1 MGLSLGAYDEPVEG
15 RLQDAG
21 GWHAVLATIAD
32 GGDLGERTARL
43 AMREVLAGEAT
54 DAQIA
59 AFAMALRMKGETVNE
74 LVGLVRGMLDVAV
87 PLEIPDDAVDIVG
100 TGGSIERR
108 AHALNVSTMASFVAA
123 AAGAVVC
130 KHGNYRA
137 SSTSGAFDFLAEL
150 GIRVDLPAE
159 AITDCVR
166 SLRIGF
172 APAPMF
178 HPAMRRAA
186 PVRREVGIPTVF
198 NILGPLANP
207 GRPRR
212 QLVGTANEQIAARI
226 AEVFQRLGSEHAW
239 VVSGAGGL
247 DEIATIGPSIV
258 YTVTPQGVRRVELD
272 VRDVGIVPPSS
283 TLELAGGSP
292 ADNVRHFRA
301 ILDGSDSGP
310 RRDLVTLNAGAALV
324 VAGVADGLAD
334 GIRRARLALEDGS
347 VQRLVDAV
355 CTFTKQA

>member
-1 MGLSLGAYDEPVEG
+1 M
-15 RLQDAG
+15 
-21 GWHAVLATIAD
+21 LALIAD

-43 AMREVLAGEAT
+43 AMRDVLEGSAT

-74 LVGLVRGMLDVAV
+74 LVGLVRAMLDVAV
-87 PLEIPDDAVDIVG
+87 PLEIPEHAVDIVG

-123 AAGAVVC
+123 AAGATVC

-137 SSTSGAFDFLAEL
+137 SSTSGAFDFLTAL
-150 GIRVDLPAE
+150 GVRVDIPAE
-159 AITDCVR
+159 AITACVR
-166 SLRIGF
+166 SLHVGF

-178 HPAMRRAA
+178 HPAMRRAG

-198 NILGPLANP
+198 NILGPLAHP

-212 QLVGTANEQIAARI
+212 QLVGAANEQIASRL
-226 AEVFQRLGSEHAW
+226 AEVFQRLGSDRAW

-247 DEIATIGPSIV
+247 DEISTTGPSILYV
-258 YTVTPQGVRRVELD
+258 VTPQGVRREELD
-272 VRDVGIVPPSS
+272 VRELGIEAPASA
-283 TLELAGGSP
+283 LELAGGSP
-292 ADNVRHFRA
+292 EDNVRHFRA
-301 ILDGSDSGP
+301 MLDGSDGGP

-324 VAGVADGLAD
+324 VAGEADGLAE
-334 GIRRARLALEDGS
+334 GIERARRALDDGS
-347 VQRLVDAV
+347 SGRLVDAV
-355 CTFTKQA
+355 VRFTGGQ

>member
-1 MGLSLGAYDEPVEG
+1 
-15 RLQDAG
+15 
-21 GWHAVLATIAD
+21 
-32 GGDLGERTARL
+32 
-43 AMREVLAGEAT
+43 MREVLDGSAT

-59 AFAMALRMKGETVNE
+59 AFAMALHMKGETVNE

-100 TGGSIERR
+100 TGGSVERR

-123 AAGAVVC
+123 AAGATVC

-137 SSTSGAFDFLAEL
+137 SSTSGAFDFLAAL
-150 GIRVDLPAE
+150 GVRVDLPAD
-159 AITDCVR
+159 AITACVR

-186 PVRREVGIPTVF
+186 PVRGEVGIPTVF
-198 NILGPLANP
+198 NILGPLAHP

-212 QLVGTANEQIAARI
+212 QLAGAANEQIAARL

-258 YTVTPQGVRRVELD
+258 YVVTPQGVRRVELD
-272 VRDVGIVPPSS
+272 VRDVGIEPPRS

-292 ADNVRHFRA
+292 LDNVGHFRA

-324 VAGVADGLAD
+324 VAGVADELAD
-334 GIRRARLALEDGS
+334 GIERAGLALRDGS

-355 CTFTKQA
+355 CAFTNEV